1 MLRVL
6 RVLPPLDGAL
16 FDSCHRGFQCGVGA
30 ACSSLHLCHRSE
42 VGDCRANVKTG
53 EDGRSRGFGIVVY
66 NDPYAAQQAID
77 SLGGTDL
84 GGREILVRA
93 DRGGG
98 GKGKGEGKG
107 EGKGG
112 KGKGKGGKGDGGKG
126 KGKGKGGKP
135 RSASDLD
142 DDLDSYFTS
151 KGGSGEGGEGGGDE
165 GETAPKRGKGKGG
178 GKGKGKGKTERE
190 PATTGGLDDDLDSYF
205 AQKKAATEE

>member
-135 RSASDLD
+135 
-142 DDLDSYFTS
+142 
-151 KGGSGEGGEGGGDE
+151 
-165 GETAPKRGKGKGG
+165 
-178 GKGKGKGKTERE
+178 
-190 PATTGGLDDDLDSYF
+190 
-205 AQKKAATEE
+205 

>member
-1 MLRVL
+1 MARAKE
-6 RVLPPLDGAL
+6 RARAGSREHSSGRDPPRSPLPLACC
-16 FDSCHRGFQCGVGA
+16 SGA
-30 ACSSLHLCHRSE
+30 ARCCRLGRDDLSIARFLSS
-42 VGDCRANVKTG
+42 RA
-53 EDGRSRGFGIVVY
+53 RR
-66 NDPYAAQQAID
+66 
-77 SLGGTDL
+77 
-84 GGREILVRA
+84 
-93 DRGGG
+93 
-98 GKGKGEGKG
+98 
-107 EGKGG
+107 
-112 KGKGKGGKGDGGKG
+112 
-126 KGKGKGGKP
+126 